1 MAKFIKFRVVNTA
14 AGQPISPAYDVLVNI
29 DDIAK
34 VAATGAAAIGNAK
47 TAVISFKES
56 AIGTP
61 NATNPKTLTLAVNC
75 DTVATT
81 GVTMVDG
88 ETNTIYETITKAM
101 TANPGGVAS
110 TAQLPKD
117 KAATPLQM
125 YWSGATWA

>member
-34 VAATGAAAIGNAK
+34 VAATGAAGIANAK
-47 TAVISFKES
+47 AAVISFKES

-75 DTVATT
+75 DHSCNYSPN
-81 GVTMVDG
+81 DG
-88 ETNTIYETITKAM
+88 R
-101 TANPGGVAS
+101 
-110 TAQLPKD
+110 
-117 KAATPLQM
+117 
-125 YWSGATWA
+125 W